1 MFNRIEL
8 LRILCVAA
16 ETPSFREAANRLG
29 ASPQTI
35 TRAIKDL
42 EDQFGEPL
50 FHRSTRHVQITAFGE
65 RLVGQ
70 AREALAGLDRL
81 FQEHGGKREEE
92 LAGRVGIAAP
102 RAVGRHFLLPV
113 LATIAREHP
122 GIHFDMRLSDQLTD
136 SVEQQID
143 LGVRIGFIRDRR
155 YIARAVARVPLLVV
169 GAAEL
174 LLRHG
179 EPRALDD
186 LHRLPTT
193 ALIDSNTGRI
203 WPWLFTD
210 GRQVQPA
217 NVAFCTDDP
226 ENELEAVL
234 AGMGFGQLPYYLIEP
249 HIRAGRLI
257 PVLQEQTPEPWDM
270 FIYRPQQGP
279 VPSRVRL
286 VHERLAQHL
295 SDPAFVPQPY

>member
-16 ETPSFREAANRLG
+16 ETPSFREAATRLG
-29 ASPQTI
+29 ASPQTV

-65 RLVGQ
+65 RLASQ
-70 AREALAGLDRL
+70 AREALAGLDQL
-81 FQEHGGKREEE
+81 FQEHGGKREEA

-102 RAVGRHFLLPV
+102 RSVGRRFLLPV
-113 LATIAREHP
+113 LADIAREHP

-155 YIARAVARVPLLVV
+155 YIARAVAQIPMRVV
-169 GAAEL
+169 GTPEL
-174 LLRHG
+174 LQRQG
-179 EPRALDD
+179 TPGTVDAL
-186 LHRLPTT
+186 HQAPTT
-193 ALIDSNTGRI
+193 ALIDSNTGRV
-203 WPWLFTD
+203 WPWMFAE
-210 GRQVQPA
+210 GRQIQPA
-217 NVAFCTDDP
+217 NAAFCTDDP
-226 ENELEAVL
+226 ENELDAVL
-234 AGMGFGQLPYYLIEP
+234 AGIGFGQLPSYLVDS
-249 HIRAGRLI
+249 HIRAGRLLA
-257 PVLQEQTPEPWDM
+257 VLQDQAPAPWEM

-279 VPSRVRL
+279 VSPRVRL
-286 VHERLAQHL
+286 VHDLLVEHL
-295 SDPAFVPQPY
+295 SDPAFVPQG